1 MLPRRSPA
9 GAAPDTGMMRLETA
23 LAELMLEVGA
33 SIGGVFLL
41 PVGERALRLGVLCGA
56 SQEIAAPW
64 ARVSL
69 DDRNPVS
76 DSVRQRRFVWLR
88 GREEFARSYPRI
100 ALALPYDYALAVL
113 PILHDD
119 GSGPAG
125 GLSLIWP
132 MSRPSTL
139 SPDEQEAITAFR
151 RRASLLL
158 RPDADGEQMRFP
170 DRPHI
175 LPPPGLVLARP
186 SAVDEAQAAVR
197 FAERLPV
204 GCCAL
209 DLDGRV
215 VFANST
221 AIDLLDADF
230 TGLKGA
236 RPWEVLPWLRDPTLF
251 EDYYRAAV
259 VSRQPSSFT
268 AVRPP
273 GTRLTFHLHPDTSG
287 ISVQITPAGT
297 DTATGLEPAS
307 SDRRPPASTELTG
320 ASAIYQLTHLAAA
333 LTEAVGLDEV
343 VDLVGD
349 QIVPAFGPS
358 AMVLMTAREGRLSVV
373 GHRGAV
379 TELAKRLDGTPLTSA
394 VPAAQT
400 LASGRPAFYSSF
412 ADLRRANPQAIPAEG
427 LDARAFLPLI
437 ASDRI
442 IGSFILSYDHQ
453 HHFPRAERA
462 TLMSLAGLIA
472 QALDRAHLYDTK
484 HQLARALQA
493 SLLPRSLPRIEGLDM
508 AARYQPAGHGMDIGG
523 DFYDLIR
530 IDGTTAVAAIGD
542 VQGHHTTAAA
552 LMGQVRTGVHAH
564 AAIGA
569 SPGDILARTNRLLVD
584 LDSELFTSCLIAR
597 LDLES
602 GSAQFATAGHLP
614 PLIRDP
620 DGKTGALPLTPGVLL
635 GIDPEADY
643 PTAEIPLAPGS
654 VLALYTDGMVEV
666 PGADLDETT
675 SELADQ
681 LARAT
686 GQTMDEVADLLEK
699 NAPTAAQRR
708 DDAALLLIQ
717 VVEDARQRAD
727 GR

>member
-1 MLPRRSPA
+1 
-9 GAAPDTGMMRLETA
+9 MMRLETA

-41 PVGERALRLGVLCGA
+41 PVGERTLRLGVLCGA

-76 DSVRQRRFVWLR
+76 DAVRRRRLVWLS
-88 GREEFARSYPRI
+88 GREEFARRYPRM
-100 ALALPYDYALAVL
+100 ALALPYDYVLAVL

-125 GLSLIWP
+125 GLTLAWP
-132 MSRPSTL
+132 MSRPSRL
-139 SPDEQEAITAFR
+139 SADEHEAIAAFR

-158 RPDADGEQMRFP
+158 RPDSGGKQMLFP
-170 DRPHI
+170 DRPHV
-175 LPPPGLVLARP
+175 LPPPALVLARP
-186 SAVDEAQAAVR
+186 TAVDEAQAAVR

-221 AIDLLDADF
+221 AMDLMDADF

-236 RPWEVLPWLRDPTLF
+236 RPWEVLPWLRDPTLL
-251 EDYYRAAV
+251 EDHYRAAV
-259 VSRQPSSFT
+259 VSRQPASFT

-273 GTRLTFHLHPDTSG
+273 GTRLTFDLYPDTSG
-287 ISVQITPAGT
+287 ISLQITPAGT
-297 DTATGLEPAS
+297 EPATGPEPAP
-307 SDRRPPASTELTG
+307 SDRRAPASTELTG

-358 AMVLMTAREGRLSVV
+358 AMVLMTAQEGRLSVV
-373 GHRGAV
+373 GHRGDITGLVERIEGAPV
-379 TELAKRLDGTPLTSA
+379 TSA

-400 LASGRPAFYSSF
+400 LASGKPAFYAGF
-412 ADLRRANPQAIPAEG
+412 ADLRRAYPQAIPAEG
-427 LDARAFLPLI
+427 MDARAFLPLI

-442 IGSFILSYDHQ
+442 IGSFILCYDHH
-453 HHFPRAERA
+453 HHFSRAERA

-472 QALDRAHLYDTK
+472 QALDRAHLYDAN

-493 SLLPRSLPRIEGLDM
+493 SLLPRSLPRVEGLDM
-508 AARYQPAGHGMDIGG
+508 AARYQPAGRGVDIGG

-530 IDGTTAVAAIGD
+530 IDGTTAVATIGD

-564 AAIGA
+564 ATIGA
-569 SPGDILARTNRLLVD
+569 PPGDILARTNRLLVD

-597 LDLES
+597 LDLER
-602 GSAQFATAGHLP
+602 GSAQFATAGHPP

-620 DGKTGALPLTPGVLL
+620 DGKTRELTLSPGVLL
-635 GIDPEADY
+635 GIDPDADY
-643 PTAEIPLAPGS
+643 PTTEIPLEPGT
-654 VLALYTDGMVEV
+654 VLALYTDGLVEV
-666 PGADLDETT
+666 PGADIDETT
-675 SELADQ
+675 GELADQ

-686 GQTMDEVADLLEK
+686 GRTMDEVADMLEK
-699 NAPTAAQRR
+699 NAPTAGERR
-708 DDAALLLIQ
+708 DDTALLLIQ
-717 VVEDARQRAD
+717 VV
-727 GR
+727 